1 MKTNTMKEV
10 NKMNNKEKN
19 ENEKTTQ
26 ATSLYKCVAVGENAT
41 EESI

>member
-1 MKTNTMKEV
+1 V
-10 NKMNNKEKN
+10 NKMNYNEKN
-19 ENEKTTQ
+19 ETEKTAQ